1 MRFSVFLVGR
11 SMGPADDSYVIE
23 TLTEHALEADRLGY
37 DAVFL
42 PDHHFTGY
50 APMSSD
56 PFLFTA
62 HLAARTK
69 NVHYGFSIT
78 TLPLHHPVRFAERV
92 NLLDHLTKGKLLVGI
107 GSGTTPEETIGFGV
121 NFQDSKDL
129 MDAQVALVQRLWAKK
144 PDDDPIVFEHGP
156 YKGAVVQRIVPA
168 PYSDRHRLMS
178 VALREASTARA
189 ATYGWPA
196 FIPAFIPPI
205 PAGGEPSA
213 AFQKYLDAY
222 REAMSSSGH
231 PQSVTDDCMSW
242 TTHSYQCVHVAET
255 DEQARE
261 ELEVILAGY
270 QEAIDREYSYN
281 KRAEEIS
288 GVDLTSA
295 QAPNALSEEWI
306 RTWRLYGSPDTV
318 ANQLLHY
325 ERLGVGNVLLGF
337 TNGPFTP
344 ERYAL
349 TRSSMDL
356 FAREVMP
363 RFPSAAPAGDA
374 R

>member
-11 SMGPADDSYVIE
+11 SMSPDDDSYVLQ
-23 TLTEHALEADRLGY
+23 TLADHALEADRLGF

-56 PFLFTA
+56 PFLFAA
-62 HLAARTK
+62 HLAAKTE
-69 NVHYGFSIT
+69 NVHYGFSVT

-92 NLLDHLTKGKLLVGI
+92 NLLDHLTRGKLLVGI

-121 NFQDSKDL
+121 DFQDSKDL
-129 MDAQVALVQRLWAKK
+129 MESQVELVQRLWAKK
-144 PDDDPIVFEHGP
+144 TDDEPIVFEHGP

-168 PYSDRHRLMS
+168 PFGDRHRLMS
-178 VALREASTARA
+178 VAMREASTARA
-189 ATYGWPA
+189 AKYGWPA
-196 FIPAFIPPI
+196 FIPAFVPPI
-205 PAGGEPSA
+205 PASGEPSA

-222 REAMSSSGH
+222 RSAMASSGH
-231 PQSVTDDCMSW
+231 PQEVIDDCMSW

-261 ELEVILAGY
+261 ELEVILAAY
-270 QEAIDREYSYN
+270 QEAIDREYAYN

-288 GVDLTSA
+288 GVDLTAA

-306 RTWRLYGSPDTV
+306 RTWCLYGSPDTV
-318 ANQLLHY
+318 AEQLSHY
-325 ERLGVGNVLLGF
+325 QELGVGNVLMGF
-337 TNGPFTP
+337 TNGPLTP

-349 TRSSMDL
+349 TRSSLNL
-356 FAREVMP
+356 FARDVMP
-363 RFPSAAPAGDA
+363 RFRDAAPAGDE

>member
-1 MRFSVFLVGR
+1 VRFSVFLVGR
-11 SMGPADDSYVIE
+11 SMGPDDDSYVIQ
-23 TLTEHALEADRLGY
+23 TLADHALEADRLGF

-56 PFLFTA
+56 PFLFAA
-62 HLAARTK
+62 HLAAKTQ
-69 NVHYGFSIT
+69 NVHYGFSVT

-92 NLLDHLTKGKLLVGI
+92 NLLDHLTRGKLLVGI

-121 NFQDSKDL
+121 DFQDSKGL
-129 MDAQVALVQRLWAKK
+129 MDAQVELVQRLWAKK
-144 PDDDPIVFEHGP
+144 IDDEPIVFEHGP
-156 YKGAVVQRIVPA
+156 YKGAVVQRIAPA

-178 VALREASTARA
+178 VAMREASTARA
-189 ATYGWPA
+189 AKYGWPA
-196 FIPAFIPPI
+196 FIPAFVPPI
-205 PAGGEPSA
+205 PASGEPST

-222 REAMSSSGH
+222 RAAMTGSGH
-231 PQSVTDDCMSW
+231 SQAVIDDCMSW

-255 DEQARE
+255 DERARE
-261 ELEVILAGY
+261 ELEVILAAY
-270 QEAIDREYSYN
+270 QEAIDREYTYN
-281 KRAEEIS
+281 KRAERIS
-288 GVDLTSA
+288 GVDLTAA

-306 RTWRLYGSPDTV
+306 RTWCLYGSPDTV
-318 ANQLLHY
+318 AAQLAHY
-325 ERLGVGNVLLGF
+325 QGLGVGNILMGF
-337 TNGPFTP
+337 TNGPLTP

-349 TRSSMDL
+349 TRSSMNL

-363 RFPSAAPAGDA
+363 RFRDAAPAGGE

>member
-1 MRFSVFLVGR
+1 MRFSAFLVGR
-11 SMGPADDSYVIE
+11 SMSPSDDAYVIE
-23 TLTEHALEADRLGY
+23 TLTEHALEADRLGF

-56 PFLFTA
+56 PFLFAA

-69 NVHYGFSIT
+69 NVHYGFSVT

-92 NLLDHLTKGKLLVGI
+92 NLLDHLTKGRLLVGI

-121 NFQDSKDL
+121 DFQDSKDL
-129 MDAQVALVQRLWAKK
+129 MDAQVELVQRLWAKK
-144 PDDDPIVFEHGP
+144 IDDEPILFEHGP

-168 PYSDRHRLMS
+168 PYSERRRLMS
-178 VALREASTARA
+178 VAMREASTARA
-189 ATYGWPA
+189 AKYGWPA
-196 FIPAFIPPI
+196 FVPAFVPPI
-205 PAGGEPSA
+205 PASGEPSA

-222 REAMSSSGH
+222 RAAMAASGH
-231 PQSVTDDCMSW
+231 PQQVVDDCMSW

-255 DEQARE
+255 DEQARA
-261 ELEVILAGY
+261 ELEVILAAY
-270 QEAIDREYSYN
+270 QEAIDREYAYN
-281 KRAEEIS
+281 KRAEDIS

-306 RTWRLYGSPDTV
+306 RTWCLYGSPDTV
-318 ANQLLHY
+318 AQQLRHY
-325 ERLGVGNVLLGF
+325 EELGVGNILMGF
-337 TNGPFTP
+337 TNGPLTP

-349 TRSSMDL
+349 TRKSMNL
-356 FAREVMP
+356 FAGEVMP
-363 RFPSAAPAGDA
+363 RFRPNTPAGSG